1 MNTVVII
8 LFIIAYI
15 GIVFEHVIHINKAAI
30 ALIFGSICWTVIGMS
45 SDNLPV
51 VINDLQ
57 THMIDIGELVFFLL
71 GAMTIVELIDAH
83 DGFQTIAEII
93 KTTNKTKLVW
103 TIALVSF
110 FLSAILDNLTTTI
123 VMVSIL
129 NKLIEHKKTKWLL
142 LGLIIISA
150 NAGGAWSPIGDVTT
164 TMLWI
169 GGQITSWN
177 IIQQTFLAS
186 FTCMAIPTLI
196 INYKIDSTIL
206 ISSQEY
212 KNENFIQKKADRNI
226 VLIMGI
232 CCFLMIPIFHQVT
245 HLPPFMGMLF
255 CLGLMWML
263 TGILHHRKSEEEKGV
278 LSVNH
283 ALRKIDV
290 PSILFFTGI
299 LLCVTALEVTGTL
312 TAIAHWM
319 DHSIGNLYVINGGIG
334 LLSSV
339 LDNIPLVAGIQNMY
353 PLSTYPTDHYFWELL
368 TFCAGTG
375 GSCLIIGSAAGVV
388 VMGLEKMSF
397 IWYLKNITWIALVGF
412 ISGIGVFVAQH
423 LLT

>member
-1 MNTVVII
+1 MQIIVIV

-15 GIVFEHVIHINKAAI
+15 GIIFEHVIHINKSAI
-30 ALIFGSICWTVIGMS
+30 AIVFGAICWTAIAMS

-57 THMIDIGELVFFLL
+57 SHMIDIGALVFFLL

-83 DGFQTIAEII
+83 DGFQAVVEVI
-93 KTTNKTKLVW
+93 KTTNKTRLVW

-142 LGLIIISA
+142 LGLIIIAS

-196 INYKIDSTIL
+196 INYKIDSTIS
-206 ISSQEY
+206 ISNIEY
-212 KNENFIQKKADRNI
+212 KNENFIQKKVDRNI
-226 VLIMGI
+226 ILITGI
-232 CCFLMIPIFHQVT
+232 CCFLLIPIFHQIT

-255 CLGLMWML
+255 CLGLMWIL
-263 TGILHHRKSEEEKGV
+263 TGILHHRKSEAEKGV

-299 LLCVTALEVTGTL
+299 LLCVAALEVTGTL
-312 TAIAHWM
+312 TAISVWM
-319 DHSIGNLYVINGGIG
+319 DYNIGNLYIINGGIG
-334 LLSSV
+334 ILSSV

-397 IWYLKNITWIALVGF
+397 IWYLKNISWIALIGF
-412 ISGIGVFVAQH
+412 ISGMGVFLAQQ
-423 LLT
+423 LIN